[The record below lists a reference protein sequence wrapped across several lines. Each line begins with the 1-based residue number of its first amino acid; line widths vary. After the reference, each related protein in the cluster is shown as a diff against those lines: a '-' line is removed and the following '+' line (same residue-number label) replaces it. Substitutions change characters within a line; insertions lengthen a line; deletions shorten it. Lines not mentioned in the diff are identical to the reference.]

1 MDNGKISLSSRLLV
15 RHGLYRPG
23 THFSRV
29 SCFWFPPARHRLRHW
44 TRYFLHKFFPRR
56 RAVLLAGHRQL
67 VPYRKDLE
75 LTLANSR
82 RQLTRR
88 PLTAGPSY
96 GLPSISLRSIFSEN
110 SAVSAFNFNLGL
122 VIKTRKPW
130 SGPRS
135 ALM

>member
-29 SCFWFPPARHRLRHW
+29 SCFWFPPASHRLRHW

-67 VPYRKDLE
+67 VPYRKELE

-82 RQLTRR
+82 RQLTGR
-88 PLTAGPSY
+88 PITPRTVIRTFPYFA
-96 GLPSISLRSIFSEN
+96 
-110 SAVSAFNFNLGL
+110 AFHILG
-122 VIKTRKPW
+122 R
-130 SGPRS
+130 
-135 ALM
+135 